1 MIVAELGT
9 DMRRFPSAAHA
20 AAWAGLAPGNY
31 ESAGKHYSGRIRQGN
46 AALRSGLVQA
56 AWASSHMK
64 DTYLA
69 AQYRRLIARRGKQ
82 RAIVAVA
89 HSILVIAYHMLRRHE
104 PYHELGATTSMS
116 ARRSPS

>member
-1 MIVAELGT
+1 
-9 DMRRFPSAAHA
+9 
-20 AAWAGLAPGNY
+20 
-31 ESAGKHYSGRIRQGN
+31 
-46 AALRSGLVQA
+46 
-56 AWASSHMK
+56 MK